1 MNDPTSGLIDI
12 IEPARP
18 LLATGG
24 YNLWLLI
31 LGVLTLM
38 LLGLWVYWRGHRAR
52 VFRKRLH
59 QLELAYAAGNI
70 DQREAAYRLAQEL
83 QQGLHLQQL
92 DAHQLPSALPVAE
105 SEHWAVTV
113 TRLDILRY
121 QAGARLD
128 GGQWAQLFSH
138 ANVWLRRAGRC

>member
-83 QQGLHLQQL
+83 QQGLHLQ
-92 DAHQLPSALPVAE
+92 
-105 SEHWAVTV
+105 
-113 TRLDILRY
+113 
-121 QAGARLD
+121 
-128 GGQWAQLFSH
+128 
-138 ANVWLRRAGRC
+138 